1 MIRARQQHRAARQPS
16 TFFKFKRRARNIFG
30 LTPLKAGS
38 QAEHAV
44 DVPPWELLH
53 LSMAGINMEAIPAT
67 DVLPI
72 DEKSHPALDDM
83 STAGDMARIERIRTA
98 STFVSSLVSSST
110 GRNNS
115 HDSQPKPPAPI
126 DEKSEDSINVPILLI
141 NDERP
146 PSSMGELEEPPS
158 PLQLDENVSA
168 TAIPIPELQSGM
180 AIKNKSSVAFDTG
193 ECAKEGAA
201 AEPEPVMQTMRDFFQ
216 AHRATDTEVMHAHKG
231 ADIGPEES
239 AAEYS
244 NRQASLLML
253 YFPIAYLFVFSVSLV
268 RLMHDMI
275 TSKPS
280 SALTIISLWFVL
292 SAGLLDALV
301 YVRLCGTFDQAD
313 VPYSDPF
320 DPLVVV
326 F

>member
-1 MIRARQQHRAARQPS
+1 M
-16 TFFKFKRRARNIFG
+16 FG
-30 LTPLKAGS
+30 MTPVEAGS
-38 QAEHAV
+38 SAEHIAN
-44 DVPPWELLH
+44 VPPWELLH
-53 LSMAGINMEAIPAT
+53 LSTAGLNLDMIPVA

-72 DEKSHPALDDM
+72 DEKRAALSHWPSLPVFDDM
-83 STAGDMARIERIRTA
+83 SNPDDMSRIDRIRTA
-98 STFVSSLVSSST
+98 STAVSTSVSSSNS
-110 GRNNS
+110 RNDS
-115 HDSQPKPPAPI
+115 HDSQPKPGRTVI
-126 DEKSEDSINVPILLI
+126 DEKSEDFVDVPILLV

-146 PSSMGELEEPPS
+146 PSSLSEPDEPPS
-158 PLQLDENVSA
+158 PLQLDQNLCSA
-168 TAIPIPELQSGM
+168 VNPTPFPQCGM
-180 AIKNKSSVAFDTG
+180 AIKNKSNVTFDTG

-301 YVRLCGTFDQAD
+301 YVRLCGTFDQAN